1 MYTLF
6 GLESNSDRL
15 SWHIDNID
23 YLDNNNL
30 FLVPMF
36 CAAKLGM

>member
-6 GLESNSDRL
+6 GLESSSDRL
-15 SWHIDNID
+15 SWHIGNID